1 MCQGVVPT
9 CQQTSCSPS
18 QKPSGNFS
26 VCQRER
32 GGERGQAGQAAEPLR
47 LVTGSRAAAA
57 LCWPSEAPTGEG
69 RVPLTE
75 EAVLM
80 DFTAASNTFF
90 GSLRLVVPLSTILLS

>member
-26 VCQRER
+26 VYQRER
-32 GGERGQAGQAAEPLR
+32 ESELGQAEMPGWGGAATLP
-47 LVTGSRAAAA
+47 TA
-57 LCWPSEAPTGEG
+57 LPWPVPMGKG
-69 RVPLTE
+69 WVPLTE
-75 EAVLM
+75 DAVLM

-90 GSLRLVVPLSTILLS
+90 GSLRLVVPLSTMLLS